1 MTNKD
6 EQILAIMDMMIAG
19 NSAIL
24 PDEAASIKLEKAI
37 EDVCIKWALNVNM
50 MRREIKEKGE

>member
-1 MTNKD
+1 
-6 EQILAIMDMMIAG
+6 MMIAG

-50 MRREIKEKGE
+50 MRREIKEKGEYKLSLRQIL